1 MAKIVDVNGN
11 PIESRSLS
19 EQQTAQL
26 AWLQYSY
33 EEHPARGL
41 NPNRLAR
48 ILEDAERGH
57 LIAQSDLFTDM
68 EEKDAHIFAEMS
80 KRKRVLLTLDWDV
93 VPPDNASAAEK
104 KLAAQAREWLDSIPG
119 FEDVMLDCLDAIGHG
134 FSALEYEWQRL
145 GRLWMPKSL
154 EHRPQRW
161 FMNPW
166 QNRNE
171 IRLRGVEVD
180 GTPLWPFGWL
190 VHRHKAKSGY
200 IARGGLHRVLAWP
213 YLFKNYGVRDL
224 AEFLHIYGLPLRLG
238 KYPNG
243 ATEDEKRAL
252 LQAVASIGHNAAGI
266 IPEAM
271 KVEFEE
277 AAKGTD
283 AVHLSLINYMERCE
297 SKVILGGTLTS
308 QADGKSST
316 HALGNVHN
324 EVRHDLMVSDARQLA
339 ATITTGLIWPLMVLN
354 VPNADPTRCPQFRFE
369 TREPEDLKIFAEA
382 LPKLVGMGLPITV
395 DWAREKLSIPA
406 AKDGDKLLTVPN
418 PLMALPPEFRPP
430 AGQAPAASD
439 APVAGARMAYKAVLT
454 NDRGEAIYPDQHALD
469 ETVLPADAI
478 TAGMDKLLAPVIKA
492 IRSGETPDDAVE
504 ALLAAQPDMSDD
516 QVAELLARALFVA
529 DIWGRVN
536 GGA

>member
-1 MAKIVDVNGN
+1 MAQIVDVNGN
-11 PIESRSLS
+11 PIERRALS

-41 NPNRLAR
+41 NPHRLAR

-68 EEKDAHIFAEMS
+68 EEKDPHIFAEMS

-93 VPPDNASAAEK
+93 VPPRNANAAEK
-104 KLAAQAREWLDSIPG
+104 KLAAQVREWIDDLPG
-119 FEDVMLDCLDAIGHG
+119 FEDVMLDGMDAIGHG
-134 FSALEYEWQRL
+134 FSAQEISWQRL
-145 GRLWMPKSL
+145 GSLWMPKTI

-166 QNRNE
+166 HNRNE
-171 IRLRGVEVD
+171 IRLRGVDVD

-213 YLFKNYGVRDL
+213 YLFKNMGVKDL

-243 ATEDEKRAL
+243 STDEEKRTL

-266 IPEAM
+266 IPDEM
-271 KVEFEE
+271 KIEFQE

-283 AVHLSLINYMERCE
+283 AVHLSLINYMERSQ
-297 SKVILGGTLTS
+297 SKAILGGTLTS

-339 ATITTGLIWPLMVLN
+339 ATITGGLIWPMLALN
-354 VPNADPTRCPQFRFE
+354 VANADPRRLPQFKFE
-369 TREPEDLKIFAEA
+369 TREPEDLKIFSEA

-406 AKDGDKLLTVPN
+406 AKDGDTLLSIPN
-418 PLMALPPEFRPP
+418 PIMALPPEFRPP
-430 AGQAPAASD
+430 AEKRPAAPG
-439 APVAGARMAYKAVLT
+439 APIAGTRMTYKTVLT
-454 NDRGEAIYPDQHALD
+454 NDRGEVIYPDQHALD
-469 ETVLPADAI
+469 ETALPADAI
-478 TAGMDKLLAPVIKA
+478 AAGIDKLLAPVVAA
-492 IRSGETPDDAVE
+492 IRAGETPDDAIE
-504 ALLAAQPDMSDD
+504 ALLSAQPDMSDD

-529 DIWGRVN
+529 DIWGRLH
-536 GGA
+536 GGG

>member
-1 MAKIVDVNGN
+1 MAQIVDVNGN
-11 PIESRSLS
+11 PIERRALS

-41 NPNRLAR
+41 NPHRLAR

-68 EEKDAHIFAEMS
+68 EEKDPHIFAEMS

-93 VPPDNASAAEK
+93 VPPRNASAAEK
-104 KLAAQAREWLDSIPG
+104 KLAEQVREWIVDLPN
-119 FEDVMLDCLDAIGHG
+119 FEDVQLDCLDAIGHG
-134 FSALEYEWQRL
+134 FSALEMDWQRL
-145 GRLWMPKSL
+145 GKLWMPKSL

-166 QNRNE
+166 ENRNE
-171 IRLRGVEVD
+171 IRLRGIDVD

-200 IARGGLHRVLAWP
+200 IARGGLHRVLSWP

-238 KYPNG
+238 KYPAG
-243 ATEDEKRAL
+243 STDDEKRAL

-266 IPEAM
+266 IPEQM
-271 KVEFEE
+271 KIEFEE

-283 AVHLSLINYMERCE
+283 AVHLSLINYMERSQ
-297 SKVILGGTLTS
+297 SKAILGGTLTS

-339 ATITTGLIWPLMVLN
+339 ATLTSGLIWPMLALN
-354 VPNADPTRCPQFRFE
+354 VANVDPRRMPRFVFE
-369 TREPEDLKIFAEA
+369 TREPADMEMLSKA
-382 LPKLVGMGLPITV
+382 LPPLVGMGMPIPV

-406 AKDGDKLLTVPN
+406 AKDGDTLLSIPN
-418 PLMALPPEFRPP
+418 PIMALPPEFRPP
-430 AGQAPAASD
+430 AEKVPAAPG
-439 APVAGARMAYKAVLT
+439 APIAGTRMTYKAVLT
-454 NDRGEAIYPDQHALD
+454 NDRGEVVYPDQHALD

-478 TAGMDKLLAPVIKA
+478 AAGVDKLLAPVITA
-492 IRSGETPDDAVE
+492 IRAGETPDDAID
-504 ALLAAQPDMSDD
+504 ALLSAQPGMSDD

-536 GGA
+536 GGG